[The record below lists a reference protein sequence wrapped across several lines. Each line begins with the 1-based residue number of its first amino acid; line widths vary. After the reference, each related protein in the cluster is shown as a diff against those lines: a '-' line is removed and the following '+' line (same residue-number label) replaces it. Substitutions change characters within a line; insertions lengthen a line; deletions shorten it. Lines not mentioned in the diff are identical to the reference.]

1 LSITS
6 LCDKIKKVL
15 KVKGDF
21 MKILIASD
29 IHGSLKYCNK
39 LVEQYKKENC
49 DKLILLGDILYH
61 GPRND
66 LPEEYN
72 PKGVIAL
79 LNSMSNEILTVRG
92 NCEAEVDDMV
102 LDFNVLAEY
111 AILYIENRLVFLTH
125 GHKFNP
131 QNMPKLKKGD
141 ILFNGHTHVSKIEE
155 VGDVLYVNP
164 GSVSIP
170 KENTERGYI
179 LLTETKIIHK
189 DLNGNILREY
199 SFEEK

>member
-1 LSITS
+1 
-6 LCDKIKKVL
+6 
-15 KVKGDF
+15 
-21 MKILIASD
+21 MKLLIASD

-39 LVEQYKKENC
+39 LVEQYKKEDC

-79 LNSMSNEILTVRG
+79 LNSMSDEVLTVRG

-131 QNMPKLKKGD
+131 QNMPKLKKSD

-155 VGDVLYVNP
+155 TGDVLYVNP

-170 KENTERGYI
+170 KENTPRGYMI
-179 LLTETKIIHK
+179 LTETEIIHK
-189 DLNGNILREY
+189 DLDGNILNKY
-199 SFEEK
+199 SL

>member
-1 LSITS
+1 
-6 LCDKIKKVL
+6 
-15 KVKGDF
+15 
-21 MKILIASD
+21 MKILVASD
-29 IHGSLKYCNK
+29 IHGSLKYCRK
-39 LVEQYKKENC
+39 LVECYKKEQC
-49 DKLILLGDILYH
+49 EKLVLLGDVLYH

-79 LNSMSNEILTVRG
+79 LNDMCNEILAVRG

-111 AILYIENRLVFLTH
+111 ALIYVKGKMVFLTH

-131 QNMPKLKKGD
+131 QNLPKLKKGD
-141 ILFNGHTHVSKIEE
+141 ILFNGHTHVSKIEKI
-155 VGDVLYVNP
+155 GDILYVNP

-170 KENTERGYI
+170 KENTPRGYMI
-179 LLTETKIIHK
+179 LEDDKITHK
-189 DLNGNILREY
+189 DLDGNILTEY
-199 SFEEK
+199 KI

>member
-1 LSITS
+1 V
-6 LCDKIKKVL
+6 IKYKKL
-15 KVKGDF
+15 LKGDF

-39 LVEQYKKENC
+39 LVEQYKKEGC
-49 DKLILLGDILYH
+49 EKLILLGDILYH

-79 LNSMSNEILTVRG
+79 LNGISDEILTVRG

-111 AILYIENRLVFLTH
+111 ALLYVKKRLVFLTH

-155 VGDVLYVNP
+155 INDILYVNP

-170 KENTERGYI
+170 KENTKRGYVI
-179 LLTETKIIHK
+179 LTDEKIVHK
-189 DLNGNILREY
+189 SLDGEILEEY
-199 SFEEK
+199 IL

>member
-1 LSITS
+1 
-6 LCDKIKKVL
+6 
-15 KVKGDF
+15 

-29 IHGSLKYCNK
+29 IHGSLKYCNM
-39 LVEQYKKENC
+39 LVDRYKEEKC
-49 DKLILLGDILYH
+49 DKLILLGDVLYH

-79 LNSMSNEILTVRG
+79 LNSMADEILCVRG

-102 LDFNVLAEY
+102 LEFNVLADY
-111 AILYIENRLVFLTH
+111 ALLFNGGKTFFLTH

-131 QNMPKLKKGD
+131 QNPPKLKKGD
-141 ILFNGHTHVSKIEE
+141 VLFNGHTHVSRIQET
-155 VGDVLYVNP
+155 DTFLYVNP

-170 KENTERGYI
+170 KENTPRGYVI
-179 LLTETKIIHK
+179 LTDEKIIHK
-189 DLNGNILREY
+189 NLKGEFLEEY
-199 SFEEK
+199 TF

>member
-1 LSITS
+1 
-6 LCDKIKKVL
+6 
-15 KVKGDF
+15 
-21 MKILIASD
+21 MKLLIASD
-29 IHGSLKYCNK
+29 IHGSLKYCK
-39 LVEQYKKENC
+39 KIVEQYEKENC

-79 LNSMSNEILTVRG
+79 LNSMSDEILTVRG

-111 AILYIENRLVFLTH
+111 AILYVKNRLVFLTH
-125 GHKFNP
+125 GHKFNLD
-131 QNMPKLKKGD
+131 NLPKLKKGD
-141 ILFNGHTHVSKIEE
+141 ILFNGHTHISMIKKC
-155 VGDVLYVNP
+155 GDILYVNP

-170 KENTERGYI
+170 KEDTPCGYI
-179 LLTETKIIHK
+179 ILSENEIIHK
-189 DLNGNILREY
+189 NLDGDILEKY
-199 SFEEK
+199 SLEEK